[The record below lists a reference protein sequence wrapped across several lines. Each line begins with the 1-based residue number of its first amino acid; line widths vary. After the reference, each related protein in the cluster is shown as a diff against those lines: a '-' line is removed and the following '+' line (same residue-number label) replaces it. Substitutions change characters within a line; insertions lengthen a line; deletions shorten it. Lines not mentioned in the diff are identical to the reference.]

1 MEPYQ
6 APLRGCDD
14 DDHRP
19 IAQSYEVLLH
29 PGHTLEEHKRAIGV
43 AAAYLDILFK
53 FPETH
58 GQGIYYRCDR
68 LDDNA
73 LAAVRADIGVDKVEC
88 VRNYAGEEDF

>member
-14 DDHRP
+14 KDHRP
-19 IAQSYEVLLH
+19 IAQSYEVLLL
-29 PGHTLEEHKRAIGV
+29 PGHSLEEHKRAICV
-43 AAAYLDILFK
+43 AAASLDLIFM
-53 FPETH
+53 FPGTH
-58 GQGIYYRCDR
+58 GLGIYYRCDQ

-73 LAAVRADIGVDKVEC
+73 LAAVRADVGVDKVEC